1 MSIKSSVHFL
11 MELNKAIKGL
21 LLFASLILISSF
33 LLLLFPLE
41 GVFFEEILK
50 WMFKSTI
57 IAAAIELILSIICI
71 IFRGKSKQMD
81 SSSLSIKK
89 ILLLSIMMMAIV
101 AFEFGIC
108 FIGVAVPHM

>member
-11 MELNKAIKGL
+11 MKLNKAIKGL
-21 LLFASLILISSF
+21 LLFALLILVSF
-33 LLLLFPLE
+33 LFLLLFPLE
-41 GVFFEEILK
+41 GALFEEILK
-50 WMFKSTI
+50 WMFKSII

-71 IFRGKSKQMD
+71 ILRGKSKQMD
-81 SSSLSIKK
+81 NRSLSVKRM
-89 ILLLSIMMMAIV
+89 LLLSILMVAIV